1 MRHSSPR
8 TVAGLVVPSI
18 LVRMPSSHSTPLATF
33 PPGPVWRSGLR
44 RSLWLEQALAA
55 EAQSAGPAAGD
66 PPLPARADICV
77 VGGGFTGLWTAL
89 ALRRRDPSLAVVLV
103 EADICGGGASGR
115 NGGFVMTSWS
125 KFSSLR
131 KLCGDSDALRYAQA
145 CEAAV
150 EAIGAF
156 CEDNAI
162 DGDFR
167 RAGWLWT
174 ASNRAQLGAWDAA
187 IAAIAA
193 AGAEPY
199 DLLTPAEVAERA
211 GSAVHCAGVF
221 ERGAATFH
229 PAKVARGLAA
239 VARRRGIGVLESTA
253 VRTIHAGVPL
263 RVETGRGEL
272 RADTVLLAVNAW
284 TAAVAEARQAL
295 VVTSSDIVAT
305 DPIPSRLDE
314 IGWEPGLSISDSRRL
329 VSYYQRT
336 RDDRVV
342 FGKGGGTLAF
352 NGRVHAGFHGDSAR
366 AGEVAAQLRY
376 SYPQLADVPIARSWR
391 GPIDYSVSGVPFIFH
406 VGGHPNVLAA
416 TGFSGN
422 GCGPAYVVADALAAT
437 ALGQTA
443 DALPEALRRVPASPL
458 PPEPV
463 RYLGGRLV
471 RAAIARK
478 ERLEDAGRPPDR
490 LTRGLAGLDPTG
502 FVDSAAPPAGKRPAL
517 SQ

>member
-1 MRHSSPR
+1 MKR
-8 TVAGLVVPSI
+8 
-18 LVRMPSSHSTPLATF
+18 SHPAALATF
-33 PPGPVWRSGLR
+33 PPGPVWRPGLR

-55 EAQSAGPAAGD
+55 ESPGAGPAAGD
-66 PPLPARADICV
+66 QALPARTDICV

-89 ALRRRDPSLAVVLV
+89 ALRRRDPSLDVVVL

-131 KLCGDSDALRYAQA
+131 KLCGKSDALRYALA

-150 EAIGAF
+150 EAIGGYCA
-156 CEDNAI
+156 ENGI
-162 DGDFR
+162 DGDFCLG
-167 RAGWLWT
+167 GWLWP
-174 ASNRAQLGAWDAA
+174 ASSRAQLGAWDAA
-187 IAAIAA
+187 IAAIAD

-199 DLLTPAEVAERA
+199 ERLTPAEVAERA

-221 ERGAATFH
+221 ERTSATFH

-239 VARRRGIGVLESTA
+239 VARRNGITVLESTS
-253 VRTIHAGVPL
+253 VRAIQAGGRL
-263 RVETGRGEL
+263 RVQTSRGEM
-272 RADTVLLAVNAW
+272 RADRVLLAVNAW
-284 TAAVAEARQAL
+284 TAALPEARRAL

-305 DPIPSRLDE
+305 DPIPDRLDA
-314 IGWEPGLSISDSRRL
+314 IGWARGLSISDSRRL

-336 RDDRVV
+336 ADDRVV

-352 NGRVHAGFHGDSAR
+352 NGRVNDGFHGDSAR
-366 AGEVAAQLRY
+366 AGEVSAQLRY
-376 SYPQLADVPIARSWR
+376 SYPQLADVTIARSWR
-391 GPIDYSVSGVPFIFH
+391 GPIDYSVSGVPFIFR
-406 VGGHPNVLAA
+406 VGGRPDVLAA
-416 TGFSGN
+416 AGFSGN
-422 GCGPAYVVADALAAT
+422 GCGPSYVVADALAAL
-437 ALGQTA
+437 ALGQA
-443 DALPEALRRVPASPL
+443 AEPFPEALLQVPASPL

-490 LTRGLAGLDPTG
+490 LTVGLAGLDPTG
-502 FVDSAAPPAGKRPAL
+502 FVDRDAPAAEEPLAL
-517 SQ
+517 N